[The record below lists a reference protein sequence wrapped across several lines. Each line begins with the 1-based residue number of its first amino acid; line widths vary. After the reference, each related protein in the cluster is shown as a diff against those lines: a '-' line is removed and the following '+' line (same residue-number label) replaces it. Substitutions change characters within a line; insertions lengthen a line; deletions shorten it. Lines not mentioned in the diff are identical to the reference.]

1 MFSAGFLGRPNGAQK
16 AIWTSVWVRGN
27 STFLPF
33 ILISTCSDKE
43 VITRMG
49 FLYVFRSFEDPQR
62 EGLAI
67 QTRLVEEVPGLP
79 KGTPC

>member
-33 ILISTCSDKE
+33 ILISTCSDKG
-43 VITRMG
+43 I
-49 FLYVFRSFEDPQR
+49 LYVFRSFEDPQR

-67 QTRLVEEVPGLP
+67 QTRLVEEAPGLP